1 MDAPSSSTST
11 STNSSRS
18 ASEQHQQQRRHH
30 HQQQPERQPHHPF
43 YYAAAANTA
52 GMAPFMGSLAIAP
65 AATAV
70 VGGAGEVQQLA
81 QQQQQ
86 SAAAAPA
93 GAGSS
98 GGAAAADKKKAVV
111 PAGSNKRPTKDRHT
125 KVEGRGRRIRMPAL
139 CAARVF
145 QLTRELGHKTD
156 GETIE
161 WLLQQAEP
169 AIVAA
174 TGTGTIP
181 ANFSSLAVSL
191 RSGASHPSSAS
202 RAAAAFHHLPPAH
215 TQHEVAAM
223 LGWNHHHQQQQLL
236 PPPPHHHQQQ
246 QQAPQDPGAGEFM
259 RKRYRE
265 GADDLF
271 KDPAT
276 RQNHP
281 DDGDGGAEGDAEEHK
296 ARVTPTTAMW
306 AVAPNSAGG
315 GAFWMQPTWAFGG
328 GGGGSTVQA
337 PLQFMSTSRSGNNFP
352 AGTTMDANIG
362 MLAAL
367 NASGGGVQ
375 HQQQDEGQQPPEM
388 AQRHRGANGGDAG
401 RGAAS
406 PQ

>member
-18 ASEQHQQQRRHH
+18 ASEQQQHRRHH
-30 HQQQPERQPHHPF
+30 QAAAAHQPHHPF
-43 YYAAAANTA
+43 YYAAAANAA

-65 AATAV
+65 AAAAAV
-70 VGGAGEVQQLA
+70 AGEVKQL
-81 QQQQQ
+81 QQ
-86 SAAAAPA
+86 SAPAPASA

-98 GGAAAADKKKAVV
+98 GGAASADKKKAVV

-202 RAAAAFHHLPPAH
+202 RAAAAAFHHLPQA
-215 TQHEVAAM
+215 QHEVAAM
-223 LGWNHHHQQQQLL
+223 LGWNHHHHQQQLL
-236 PPPPHHHQQQ
+236 PPPPHHHQQ

-271 KDPAT
+271 KEPAAS
-276 RQNHP
+276 QHHP
-281 DDGDGGAEGDAEEHK
+281 DEGPGGGGEGDAEEHK
-296 ARVTPTTAMW
+296 ARVTPATAMW

-315 GAFWMQPTWAFGG
+315 GVFWMQPTWAFGG
-328 GGGGSTVQA
+328 GAGGGSTVQA

-352 AGTTMDANIG
+352 SGSMDANIG

-367 NASGGGVQ
+367 NASGGGGV
-375 HQQQDEGQQPPEM
+375 QQQDEGPQPPEM

>member
-18 ASEQHQQQRRHH
+18 ASEQQQHRQHQAVGHQQ
-30 HQQQPERQPHHPF
+30 HHPF
-43 YYAAAANTA
+43 YYAVAAGGGAGATAAANAA
-52 GMAPFMGSLAIAP
+52 GMPPFMGSLAIVQQAP
-65 AATAV
+65 APGA
-70 VGGAGEVQQLA
+70 GAGEVRLTQ
-81 QQQQQ
+81 
-86 SAAAAPA
+86 AAPA
-93 GAGSS
+93 SGSS
-98 GGAAAADKKKAVV
+98 GGAEKKAVV
-111 PAGSNKRPTKDRHT
+111 PAGPKRPTKDRHT

-191 RSGASHPSSAS
+191 RSGATHPSSAS
-202 RAAAAFHHLPPAH
+202 RAAAFHHLPPPHA
-215 TQHEVAAM
+215 QHEVAAM
-223 LGWNHHHQQQQLL
+223 LAWNHGHHQQHQQQFL
-236 PPPPHHHQQQ
+236 PPPPQ
-246 QQAPQDPGAGEFM
+246 QQAPQDPDAGEFM
-259 RKRYRE
+259 RKRYRD

-271 KDPAT
+271 KDGAA
-276 RQNHP
+276 RQHP
-281 DDGDGGAEGDAEEHK
+281 EDGGGGEAEEHK
-296 ARVTPTTAMW
+296 ARVAPPTAAMW
-306 AVAPNSAGG
+306 AVAPNSSAA
-315 GAFWMQPTWAFGG
+315 GAFWMQPAWAFGAG
-328 GGGGSTVQA
+328 AAGSAVQA
-337 PLQFMSTSRSGNNFP
+337 PLQFMSTRSTNNFP
-352 AGTTMDANIG
+352 GGATTMDANVG

-367 NASGGGVQ
+367 NASGSVQ
-375 HQQQDEGQQPPEM
+375 HQHQQEQEGQPPEM
-388 AQRHRGANGGDAG
+388 AQRHRTGAGANGGDAG